1 MSGRAVRKLTVNA
14 VVPSASALADA
25 IDAAL
30 PQTQC
35 GKCGYPACRP
45 YAVAV
50 ANVDADINRCPP
62 GGEDGVRVLSMLTG
76 VAYKPLDPTCGAS
89 MPPSIAVI
97 DERSC
102 IGCTLCIQACPV
114 DAIVGAPRL
123 MHTVIAQ
130 WCTGCELCIA
140 PCPVDCIRLLATGAA
155 TTPVVASE
163 AAAQARLR
171 YEARNERLKRNQYA
185 RAEKILSER
194 AGSAE
199 SRKRET
205 IERVLK
211 RARDRQIGPS

>member
-1 MSGRAVRKLTVNA
+1 MNA
-14 VVPSASALADA
+14 VVPLTSALADA

-50 ANVDADINRCPP
+50 AAFDADINRCSP
-62 GGEDGVRVLSMLTG
+62 GGDDGVRVLSMLTG
-76 VAYKPLDPTCGAS
+76 VAYKPLDPTCGTP

-97 DERSC
+97 DEQSC

-130 WCTGCELCIA
+130 WCTGCELCIP

-155 TTPVVASE
+155 TTPVAASE
-163 AAAQARLR
+163 AAAHARLR
-171 YEARNERLKRNQYA
+171 YEARNERLKRNQHA
-185 RAEKILSER
+185 RAERIASQR
-194 AGSAE
+194 AAGAE

-211 RARDRQIGPS
+211 RARERQTGRPIVTC